1 MLTFIRDY
9 GCLLVLLAYSI
20 QLCVGEREREVVVTP
35 SGAGGAV
42 AAEAA
47 AGAQV
52 RWQKFESSCH
62 QARYLNTN

>member
-1 MLTFIRDY
+1 MLTFIHDY

-20 QLCVGEREREVVVTP
+20 QLCVGEREVVVTP